1 MRRTVPTEGSNDVHV
16 DLWVWGAFLCFI
28 LAMLAVDLFVIHRDA
43 HTVGLREAATW
54 SAIWVAMALAFG
66 AVIWVWMGP
75 EAGGQYLAG
84 YLIEKSLSIDN
95 IFIFALI
102 FGAFAVPDR
111 YQHRVL
117 FWGVLGAL
125 VFRAIFIAA
134 GVTLLERFHW
144 TLYVFGAFLVFTGIR
159 MALARGRHVDPSKN
173 PVLRGLRRVVPMTE
187 EYDDQRMIVRRAGHL
202 MATPLLAVLIVV
214 ETTDVI
220 FAVDSIPAILAVTTA
235 PFLIFSS
242 NAFAILGLRALYFL
256 LAGMM
261 DRFRYLK
268 LGLAGVLVFVGAKM
282 LVTDLFHVPI
292 WASLTVIASLIGV
305 SVATSVAGRGRVG
318 IPA

>member
-1 MRRTVPTEGSNDVHV
+1 MRRPPRPKGCTVHV
-16 DLWVWGAFLCFI
+16 DLWVWGAFTGFI
-28 LAMLAVDLFVIHRDA
+28 MAMLVVDLFVVHRDA
-43 HTVGLREAATW
+43 HAVSLREAALW
-54 SAIWVAMALAFG
+54 SAIWVGLALAFG
-66 AVIWVWMGP
+66 GVIWVWMGP
-75 EAGGQYLAG
+75 QAGGQYLAG
-84 YLIEKSLSIDN
+84 YLIEKSLSVDN

-117 FWGVLGAL
+117 FWGVIGAL
-125 VFRAIFIAA
+125 LFRAIFIAA

-159 MALARGRHVDPSKN
+159 MALARNLHVDPKRN
-173 PVLRGLRRVVPMTE
+173 PVLRAMRRVVPMTE
-187 EYDDQRMIVRRAGHL
+187 EYDGQRMIVRRAGRL
-202 MATPLLAVLIVV
+202 TATPLLAVLIVV
-214 ETTDVI
+214 ETTDII

-235 PFLIFSS
+235 PFLVFTS

-268 LGLAGVLVFVGAKM
+268 LGLAAVLVFVGVKM
-282 LVTDLFHVPI
+282 LVAVVIVVPI
-292 WASLTVIASLIGV
+292 WLSLLVIAGMIGV
-305 SVATSVAGRGRVG
+305 SVATSMAGRGKVRTQ
-318 IPA
+318 A